1 MAFMTDP
8 AAAAAAHAPHS
19 ESPEADGSIAV
30 YTMWAVF
37 RRVPAPAG
45 AGSTA
50 PDADAATELEQAIAR
65 VEEAGVTVRGIY
77 DVSGFKADADL
88 MFWLHG
94 ADPAALQA
102 GLRTLRRTALVAGLA
117 PHWNYMAVHREAE
130 FNKRHVPAFV
140 RGVAPRDWIS
150 VYPFIRSREW
160 YLLPDE
166 DRSRMLAEHGRRG
179 AQFRG
184 ILSNTVAAFA
194 LGDYEWVVPIESD
207 SLTEITDMMRALRYV
222 DARLHVVLETP
233 FFTGHRITAAEAVE
247 VVS

>member
-1 MAFMTDP
+1 MFAL
-8 AAAAAAHAPHS
+8 
-19 ESPEADGSIAV
+19 
-30 YTMWAVF
+30 WAVF
-37 RRVPAPAG
+37 GRDPLRPVADLNG
-45 AGSTA
+45 AA
-50 PDADAATELEQAIAR
+50 EQLDGAIA
-65 VEEAGVTVRGIY
+65 EIEAVGVTVRGIY
-77 DVSGFKADADL
+77 DVSGFKADCDL

-94 ADPAALQA
+94 PDPRALQA
-102 GLRTLRRTALVAGLA
+102 AVRTLRRTAVIAGLV
-117 PHWNYMAVHREAE
+117 PHWSSMAVHRDAE

-140 RGVAPRDWIS
+140 RGVEPKQWIA

-166 DRSRMLAEHGRRG
+166 ERSRMLAEHGRRG
-179 AQFRG
+179 AEFRG

-207 SLTEITDMMRALRYV
+207 DLTEITDMMRALRYV

-233 FFTGHRITAAEAVE
+233 FFTGRRIATDEVAE